1 MPGLQEAS
9 TGQRVIFLPEK
20 AIQTGDA
27 KSTNND
33 EDAKSPVRIVKLPK
47 NGCPALFLINS
58 ETNKLYELM
67 NFAESNRS
75 WFIGD
80 AVVEDGSLILST
92 PVNPIFIIL
101 PFLIRAD
108 KNVPLEDLL
117 DDPEYPN
124 LHEISRLSS
133 VLSNVGSQLGD
144 PDLNVWKYDQ
154 QKCLIW
160 LEERVQKVKTVLE
173 DQKIDLSGGATSL
186 IYQSNVQAS
195 PVEYTR
201 YALGIVS
208 EYLPEDLATALTV
221 KLDLPEPEK
230 PLGAANKRQSE
241 GKPGLEPPNKKIKHE
256 GPTEDYTKNGG
267 KAKNKEND
275 LNAKQKAL
283 ARSAEGTKNIMS
295 FFKKK

>member
-1 MPGLQEAS
+1 MPGLHEAT
-9 TGQRVIFLPEK
+9 TGQRVIFLPEE

-27 KSTNND
+27 KSTKND
-33 EDAKSPVRIVKLPK
+33 EDAKSSVRIVKLPK
-47 NGCPALFLINS
+47 NGSPALFLINS
-58 ETNKLYELM
+58 ETKKLYELM

-80 AVVEDGSLILST
+80 AVIEDGSLILST

-101 PFLIRAD
+101 PFLIKAD

-124 LHEISRLSS
+124 LHEIAGLSS
-133 VLSNVGSQLGD
+133 GLLNVGSQLGD

-154 QKCLIW
+154 QKCMKW
-160 LEERVQKVKTVLE
+160 LEERVKKVKDVVE

-186 IYQSNVQAS
+186 IYQANVKATS
-195 PVEYTR
+195 VEYTR

-208 EYLPEDLATALTV
+208 EYLPEDLASALTAR
-221 KLDLPEPEK
+221 LDLPEPEK

-256 GPTEDYTKNGG
+256 GPTEDYSKNG
-267 KAKNKEND
+267 KQDKNKENE

-283 ARSAEGTKNIMS
+283 AKSAEGTKNIMS

>member
-1 MPGLQEAS
+1 MLLEAS
-9 TGQRVIFLPEK
+9 TGQRVIFLPDE
-20 AIQTGDA
+20 AIKTGDTTSA
-27 KSTNND
+27 KSD
-33 EDAKSPVRIVKLPK
+33 KDAKSPLRILKLPR
-47 NGCPALFLINS
+47 NGNAALFLLNS
-58 ETNKLYELM
+58 ETKKLYELM
-67 NFAESNRS
+67 SFAESNRS

-92 PVNPIFIIL
+92 PVHPIFIIL
-101 PFLIRAD
+101 PFLIKAD

-117 DDPEYPN
+117 DDTEYPN
-124 LHEISRLSS
+124 LHEVASLSS
-133 VLSNVGSQLGD
+133 GLSNVGSQLGD
-144 PDLNVWKYDQ
+144 PDLNVWKYDE
-154 QKCLIW
+154 QKCLKW
-160 LEERVQKVKTVLE
+160 LESRVQSVKKVLE

-186 IYQSNVQAS
+186 IYQANVQAS
-195 PVEYTR
+195 SVEYTR

-208 EYLPEDLATALTV
+208 EYLPEDLVGALAARM
-221 KLDLPEPEK
+221 DLPEPEK

-256 GPTEDYTKNGG
+256 GPTEDYSKGG
-267 KAKNKEND
+267 KKDKNKEND